1 MAAVHVDRPDWRK
14 AWRIRTRCEI
24 SSVQRAGRRSA
35 GATLVVC
42 VAKSSRDHAR
52 FALSVSRKVGN
63 AVVRNRVKRR
73 LREVLR
79 QLRPIARPFDVV
91 VIARP
96 SAAGA
101 AWSEVEAEVKHLL
114 GRAGVVGR

>member
-14 AWRIRTRCEI
+14 AWRIRTRREI

-35 GATLVVC
+35 GVMLVVC
-42 VAKSSRDHAR
+42 ASRSSTAHAR
-52 FALSVSRKVGN
+52 FALAVSRKVGN

-79 QLRPIARPFDVV
+79 HVRPAARPFDVV

-101 AWSEVEAEVKHLL
+101 AFAALEAEVLQLL
-114 GRAGVVGR
+114 ARAGVVSR